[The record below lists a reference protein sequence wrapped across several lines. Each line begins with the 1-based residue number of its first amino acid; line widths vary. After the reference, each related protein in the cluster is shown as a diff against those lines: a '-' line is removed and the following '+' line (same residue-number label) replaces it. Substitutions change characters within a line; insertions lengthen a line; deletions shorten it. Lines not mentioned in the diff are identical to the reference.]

1 VFGEI
6 KRKFSDC
13 IGFDTTS
20 NFNENFDND
29 LKEKKKE
36 KKKEKRKD
44 NKDKS
49 NQSFSKKILVCEENK
64 VGVRCEFSVEREIGL
79 GVILDGEFKGKCGD
93 VEKKSECKGLK
104 GSNCDG
110 FIYYQSENKKNAIF
124 VELKGSDLEKA
135 VEQILNSIKN
145 FKNIFPKHNHNYNL
159 GAVIVYTGSTPTQ
172 TKTKTL
178 KKLNK
183 ELDKNLKPA
192 YTQTIKG
199 KADITEYVKK

>member
-1 VFGEI
+1 MFGEI

-13 IGFDTTS
+13 IGFDTTN
-20 NFNENFDND
+20 NFNENYD
-29 LKEKKKE
+29 LKEKKKG
-36 KKKEKRKD
+36 KKKGKKKD

-64 VGVRCEFSVEREIGL
+64 VGVRCEFLFEREIVL
-79 GVILDGEFKGKCGD
+79 GVVLDSEFKGKCGD
-93 VEKKSECKGLK
+93 IGKNSECEGLK

-110 FIYYQSENKKNAIF
+110 FIYYQLEDKKNVIF
-124 VELKGSDLEKA
+124 VELKGSDIEKA
-135 VEQILNSIKN
+135 VGQILNSIKN
-145 FKNIFPKHNHNYNL
+145 FKNIFPKHNYNYKI
-159 GAVIVYTGSTPTQ
+159 GAVIVYTGSTPSQ